1 MGGSRRGRSGLG
13 WQGACALTALLLWL
27 HLPPLRTQTML
38 SNQNNQNLK
47 EGLVSGKR
55 APHDSHCPPTVCG
68 KTGKTGRI
76 YGGTRAEPEWWPWQ
90 ASLLLNGRHICGASL
105 IASNWVVSAAH
116 CFQRSL
122 NPKDYHILLG
132 YNQLS
137 KPTNFSRKM
146 SVSKVFV
153 HPDYEKKHRFGSDI
167 ALLQLHRQAAFNSHI
182 LPACVPEAN
191 LHLYVDTACW
201 ISGWGMVTED
211 AFLPHPFQLQQAK
224 LFTMEN
230 QLCSSFFPP
239 PPNAKP
245 SDIVTVHEEMLCA
258 ADFRNPPSICRGDSG
273 GPLVC
278 FLNNSWFLV
287 GATSWS
293 APCYPPITPSVFTR
307 ISYFFNW
314 IKATQAAT
322 PNADLATAP
331 PEEKAP
337 ALTTM
342 GGKGTILRPRI
353 FLVLLSPAT
362 LLLLLLLQSL

>member
-1 MGGSRRGRSGLG
+1 MGGSRKGRSGLG
-13 WQGACALTALLLWL
+13 WQGACALAALLLWL
-27 HLPPLRTQTML
+27 RLPPLSAQTTP
-38 SNQNNQNLK
+38 SNQNLA
-47 EGLVSGKR
+47 E
-55 APHDSHCPPTVCG
+55 VCG

-76 YGGTRAEPEWWPWQ
+76 YGGTRAEPERWPWQ
-90 ASLLLNGRHICGASL
+90 ASLLLNGQHVCGASL

-116 CFQRSL
+116 CFQRCISSPQTS
-122 NPKDYHILLG
+122 NYYHILLG

-153 HPDYEKKHRFGSDI
+153 HPEYDKRHRFGSDI

-201 ISGWGMVTED
+201 ISGWGMITED
-211 AFLPHPFQLQQAK
+211 GEQPKALQQAK
-224 LFTMEN
+224 IFTMEN
-230 QLCSSFFPP
+230 QMCSSFFPP
-239 PPNAKP
+239 PPNADP
-245 SDIVTVHEEMLCA
+245 SDIVTVQEEMICA

-293 APCYPPITPSVFTR
+293 APCFPPIMPSVFTR
-307 ISYFFNW
+307 ISYFSNW
-314 IKATQAAT
+314 IKSTQAAT

-342 GGKGTILRPRI
+342 GGKGTILRPRV